1 MDFLRFITTSSTIED
16 STCKKVPGYYQ
27 SLAHKSLVH
36 AQAPEKKRS
45 PAGSLGLA
53 AGGSA

>member
-1 MDFLRFITTSSTIED
+1 MDFLRFSTTSSTIED
-16 STCKKVPGYYQ
+16 STCNKVPGYYQ
-27 SLAHKSLVH
+27 SLAEKSPVH
-36 AQAPEKKRS
+36 AEAPEKKRS